1 MKSMTGYGKS
11 EASNDF
17 ITVTVEVKSINSKN
31 LDLRINL
38 PRIVNNL
45 LNRLNSKVKEYVKR
59 GKVDVYINYKLSPD
73 VEIPVSINYSMAKTY
88 IDAIKKIEGTS
99 GRKIEINMRDLLS
112 MHDIF
117 SKEDIDISG
126 SEEVFIEALENALM
140 QLDAE
145 RKKEGEKLKKDIE
158 SRLKKIEAILHD
170 IEEKA
175 NSINEKIKERLT
187 EKVKKLFEPDDEEI
201 SKRIEL
207 EIVLIAEKQDVTEE
221 ITRLKSH
228 IKRFYQLLNE
238 DFSGKTMDFLC
249 QEMHREIN
257 TLGSKLK
264 EINATESVLK
274 IKTEIARIKEQVQNV
289 E

>member
-1 MKSMTGYGKS
+1 MTGYGKS
-11 EASNDF
+11 EASNSF
-17 ITVTVEVKSINSKN
+17 ITVMVEVKSINSKN
-31 LDLRINL
+31 LDIRINL

-45 LNRLNSKVKEYVKR
+45 LNKLNSKVKEYVKR
-59 GKVDVYINYKLSPD
+59 GKVDVYINYRLSP
-73 VEIPVSINYSMAKTY
+73 EIKIPVSINYSMAKTY
-88 IDAIKKIEGTS
+88 IDAIKKIEGTF

-117 SKEDIDISG
+117 SKEDVDLSG
-126 SEEVFIEALENALM
+126 NEDVFLTALDRALIM
-140 QLDAE
+140 LNEE
-145 RKKEGEKLKKDIE
+145 RKKEGEKLKSDIE
-158 SRLKKIEAILHD
+158 KRLTIIEKT
-170 IEEKA
+170 IEEIEKDA
-175 NSINEKIKERLT
+175 HSINEKIREKLT
-187 EKVKKLFEPDDEEI
+187 EKIKKLFEPDDEEVK
-201 SKRIEL
+201 KRIEL
-207 EIVLIAEKQDVTEE
+207 EVALIAEKQDVTEE

-264 EINATESVLK
+264 EINVTGPVLK
-274 IKTEIARIKEQVQNV
+274 IKTEIARIKEQIQNV

>member
-1 MKSMTGYGKS
+1 MTGYGKS

-175 NSINEKIKERLT
+175 NSINEKIKKRLT

>member
-1 MKSMTGYGKS
+1 MTGYGKS